1 MTGQP
6 ATLPL
11 VAITHEPID
20 VAALIAAVSHAR
32 VGAISTFL
40 GTVREVNDHRPVTG
54 IDYEG
59 YEPMAVR
66 EMQGIADELVEEWP
80 GLRIAMIHRLGTLQV
95 GDVSVAI
102 ACAHARRAPSA
113 DAMRRAI
120 ESLKARVPIW
130 KREHYVDGEW
140 TWVDPTNSAA
150 PMASQS

>member
-1 MTGQP
+1 MTGQTG
-6 ATLPL
+6 AQPL

-20 VAALIAAVSHAR
+20 VAALLAAVSHAS

-40 GTVREVNDHRPVTG
+40 GTVRDVNDDRPVTG

-66 EMQGIADELVEEWP
+66 EMQGIADELVSEWP
-80 GLRIAMIHRLGTLQV
+80 GLRIAILHRLGTLQV

-120 ESLKARVPIW
+120 ESLKVRVPIW

-140 TWVDPTNSAA
+140 TWVDSTNAA
-150 PMASQS
+150 VPMERRP

>member
-1 MTGQP
+1 MTAQP
-6 ATLPL
+6 AALPL

-20 VAALIAAVSHAR
+20 VQMLLAAVSHDS

-40 GTVREVNDHRPVTG
+40 GTVREVNEDRPVTG

-59 YEPMAVR
+59 SEPMAVR
-66 EMQGIADELVEEWP
+66 EMQGIAGELVREWP
-80 GLRIAMIHRLGTLQV
+80 GLRVAIVHRLGTLQV

-113 DAMRRAI
+113 DGMRRAI
-120 ESLKARVPIW
+120 ESLKVRVPIW

-140 TWVDPTNSAA
+140 TWVDPTKAAA
-150 PMASQS
+150 PTESQP